1 MGSVSELFSVRKAR
15 KELEVREK
23 ELVSEVIAEF
33 GSVFDADPK
42 KKIDVGDHILSRSS
56 GTNVRVDRELLI
68 GVSMDI
74 IDASTKYTTSST
86 GSSKADYG

>member
-1 MGSVSELFSVRKAR
+1 MDSVSELFSVRG

-68 GVSMDI
+68 TYGVSMDI

>member
-1 MGSVSELFSVRKAR
+1 MGSVSELFSVRG

-74 IDASTKYTTSST
+74 IDASTKYT
-86 GSSKADYG
+86 GYFQYRIK